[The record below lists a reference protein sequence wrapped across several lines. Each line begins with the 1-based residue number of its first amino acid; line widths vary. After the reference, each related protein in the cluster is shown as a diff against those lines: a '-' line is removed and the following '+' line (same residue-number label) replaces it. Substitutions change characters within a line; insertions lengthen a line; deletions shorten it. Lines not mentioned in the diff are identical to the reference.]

1 MKKKVFRDKYY
12 NLDNLPNEIKI
23 TKTETGIKVEPVVE
37 EKPVKKVTKKKK
49 SDK

>member
-23 TKTETGIKVEPVVE
+23 TKTETGFKVEPVE